1 MVLPVDIEHEVATL
15 LGVIQCIKNIIPLFS
30 QSGNQEE
37 GMKGSFGETK
47 KQKDTSLSKEQVLKV
62 PSSNEKKW
70 LKIVIIFLTICL
82 RLLAIPLWSI
92 ETGQCYWRLL
102 SVKSAAPNHH
112 LHHP

>member
-1 MVLPVDIEHEVATL
+1 MFWYCSLFVDMVLPVDIEHEVATL

-62 PSSNEKKW
+62 PFSNARKKCDYF
-70 LKIVIIFLTICL
+70 LIHLSKI
-82 RLLAIPLWSI
+82 AS
-92 ETGQCYWRLL
+92 
-102 SVKSAAPNHH
+102 
-112 LHHP
+112 

>member
-1 MVLPVDIEHEVATL
+1 MVLPVDIEHDVATL

-62 PSSNEKKW
+62 PFTNAKNSGLTS
-70 LKIVIIFLTICL
+70 LKL
-82 RLLAIPLWSI
+82 RLFSYPFA
-92 ETGQCYWRLL
+92 
-102 SVKSAAPNHH
+102 
-112 LHHP
+112 